1 MIPGSLMYREQLRRT
16 WKRTLGITVGVALT
30 TAILVSSGSAKWA
43 EFPAQVVDQLIISTC
58 VGSLFWFFMPL
69 IKSYGAHLRPT
80 PLWILRIMSA
90 ALILNVGVLIGLTIL
105 AVLGVMPWSL
115 LGTIF
120 KASVVPTTL
129 IGVLCSVGF
138 TMYETL
144 QYKAQYETAR
154 ARLSSLESRIRP
166 HFLFNTLNSIMA
178 LIPEDPEAAELMTE
192 RLAALLRYSLDAT
205 LQNTVHLEEELK
217 VATDY
222 LEIEKT
228 RSGPRLNYSVDVAKE
243 LLSTPVPP
251 FSLQTLVENSV
262 KYGGGEIRIRAHNG
276 NGRVLLQVWDSG
288 DGFPQDKV
296 LPEGHGLQ
304 NLKDR
309 LEALWGATAAV
320 EFPRSESGTMVQVSL
335 PAAKPVTL

>member
-1 MIPGSLMYREQLRRT
+1 MYREQLRRT
-16 WKRTLGITVGVALT
+16 WKRTLGISVGVALT
-30 TAILVSSGSAKWA
+30 TAILVSSGSGRWA
-43 EFPAQVVDQLIISTC
+43 EFPAQVVYQLIISTC

-69 IKSYGAHLRPT
+69 IKSYGEHLQPV
-80 PLWILRIMSA
+80 PLWIFRIVCA
-90 ALILNVGVLIGLTIL
+90 AIILNVGVLIGLTIL
-105 AVLGVMPWSL
+105 ALLDVMPRSL

-120 KASVVPTTL
+120 MGSVVPTTV

-144 QYKAQYETAR
+144 QYKAQYETTR

-178 LIPEDPEAAELMTE
+178 LIPEDPDAAEHMTE
-192 RLAALLRYSLDAT
+192 RLATLLRYSLDAT
-205 LQNTVHLEEELK
+205 LQNTVRLEEELK

-228 RSGPRLNYSVDVAKE
+228 RSGPRLQYSIDVPLE
-243 LLSTPVPP
+243 LMSTPVPP

-288 DGFPQDKV
+288 KGFPLDKQ

-309 LEALWGATAAV
+309 LDVLWGAKAAV
-320 EFPRSESGTMVQVSL
+320 EFPQSQSGTTVEVSF
-335 PAAKPVTL
+335 PAAKPVAQ